1 MDTMRGCDSYRMWAG
16 VALNKY
22 GLMTDN
28 PLREPVILGG
38 VSCIVDACESVASK
52 VVRRRVIDQ
61 DASDIVVHNRG
72 VSGNCVE
79 GQGIL
84 VERGIVD
91 SELNF
96 T

>member
-1 MDTMRGCDSYRMWAG
+1 MDTMRGCNGYRMWAS

-22 GLMTDN
+22 GLMTGD

-38 VSCIVDACESVASK
+38 VSCVVDACDSVASK

-72 VSGNCVE
+72 VSRNCVE

-91 SELNF
+91 TELNL